1 MKKWIALTLA
11 FLLLTAMLYGCGAA
25 SNETQS
31 IGNGAAMDMEYG
43 AGISPEEAP
52 MKDGLTSESA
62 STANA
67 PELPVNQKLVR
78 KIWLD
83 AETDDLDT
91 LLGQVDEKLA
101 ALSGYAEKRQVYHG
115 STRYTRSRTAELTL
129 RIPVAQLDQFVT
141 HVTGLANITSSNQTA
156 DDITLTYVATQSRVS
171 ALQTEHDRLLEL
183 LAKAENMSDLLQ
195 IEDRLT
201 QVRAELEEVTS
212 KLKLYDN
219 MVSYGTVY
227 LTLSEVKEY
236 TDTTEP
242 ETVWQRIGK
251 GFKQS
256 LGDLGKFFTELF
268 VFIVVGLPYFVI
280 LAVVI
285 TAVVLVIRFRRRKA
299 QKKNRTEQKED

>member
-1 MKKWIALTLA
+1 MKKLLSLTLV
-11 FLLLTAMLYGCGAA
+11 FLLLTAMLYGCGR
-25 SNETQS
+25 QS
-31 IGNGAAMDMEYG
+31 TAMDSANGAMGEKLEYG
-43 AGISPEEAP
+43 AEMEPGDA
-52 MKDGLTSESA
+52 GLTSDSA
-62 STANA
+62 SITNA
-67 PELPVNQKLVR
+67 PEVPMNQKLVR
-78 KIWLD
+78 KIWLE

-91 LLGQVDEKLA
+91 LLTQVDEKLA
-101 ALSGYAEKRQVYHG
+101 SLSGYAEKRQVYHG

-129 RIPVAQLDQFVT
+129 RIPVAQLDQFVDQ
-141 HVTGLANITSSNQTA
+141 VTGLANITSSNETA

-195 IEDRLT
+195 IEKRLT
-201 QVRAELEEVTS
+201 EVRADLEEVTS

-219 MVSYGTVY
+219 MVAYGTVY

-236 TDTTEP
+236 TDVTEP

-251 GFKQS
+251 GFMSS
-256 LGDLGKFFTELF
+256 LKGLGNFFTELF
-268 VFIVVGLPYFVI
+268 VFVVVGLPYFVV
-280 LAVVI
+280 LGVVI